1 MAPISARPPT
11 TPPTMPP
18 MAPPDRPPPPPPLL
32 GSPDDDGEGEAE
44 DAPGVAD
51 AELVAAG
58 VELETPGVVE
68 VSD

>member
-1 MAPISARPPT
+1 
-11 TPPTMPP
+11 MPP

-32 GSPDDDGEGEAE
+32 ELPDGVAAPE
-44 DAPGVAD
+44 DVAGVAD
-51 AELVAAG
+51 AEFVAAG